1 MTPQPI
7 PLMTIDELAA
17 YLNVRPATIRAWRL
31 NGTGPTA
38 VRVGGSLRWRQADV
52 DAWIT
57 DQQRGEG

>member
-31 NGTGPTA
+31 NGTGPTPI
-38 VRVGGSLRWRQADV
+38 RVGGSLRWRQADV

-57 DQQRGEG
+57 DQQKGV